1 MLMLSN
7 LIPPKTQ
14 LTVKMELL
22 CPWNDML
29 SRLRPILA
37 RATPGLYE
45 EFVPQRRPLRWGPQV
60 HVSKKP
66 CIEMIDLKKI

>member
-1 MLMLSN
+1 
-7 LIPPKTQ
+7 
-14 LTVKMELL
+14 
-22 CPWNDML
+22 ML